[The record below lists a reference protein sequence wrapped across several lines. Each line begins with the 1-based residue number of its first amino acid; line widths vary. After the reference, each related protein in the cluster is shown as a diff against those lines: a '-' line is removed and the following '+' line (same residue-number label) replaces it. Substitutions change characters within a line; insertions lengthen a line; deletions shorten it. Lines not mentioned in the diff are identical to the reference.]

1 MEIGRFMS
9 WKHLVYTVGR
19 LEGSLV
25 GSVPPEGG
33 PGLVSLEFK
42 SLLDSSSFDALG
54 FSLELE
60 SS

>member
-1 MEIGRFMS
+1 M
-9 WKHLVYTVGR
+9 YTAGR

-33 PGLVSLEFK
+33 PGLVSLAFK
-42 SLLDSSSFDALG
+42 SLLDPSSFDALG
-54 FSLELE
+54 FSLEVE